1 MIETEGGR
9 IFDTHAHYGDP
20 AFDADREAL
29 LTRLPE
35 EGVCGVIECG
45 CDRASSESA
54 LALAHRFG
62 FVYAAVGLHPENTAE
77 GYDETWIRRLA
88 ADERCV
94 AIGEIGL
101 DYHWSPPNPTDRE
114 ILERQLAL
122 AAELDKPVV
131 IHDREAHGDAFDCVR
146 AHRPR
151 GVFHCYSGS
160 REEARQLLD
169 MGFYLGFGGAL
180 TFRNARKAVEVVAYM
195 PLDRLLLET
204 DAPYMAPEPLRG
216 QRCHSGMILH
226 VARRVAE
233 IKGLSLREVL
243 DATRRNAHTLFSLPT
258 C

>member
-1 MIETEGGR
+1 MTQREDGW

-20 AFDADREAL
+20 AFDGDRETL
-29 LTRLPE
+29 LAGLPE

-45 CDRASSESA
+45 CDRASSEA
-54 LALAHRFG
+54 AVALAHRFG

-77 GYDETWIRRLA
+77 GYDEGWIRRLA
-88 ADERCV
+88 ADERSV

-101 DYHWSPPNPTDRE
+101 DYHWASPNETDRA
-114 ILERQLAL
+114 ILTRQLAL
-122 AAELDKPVV
+122 AVELDKPV
-131 IHDREAHGDAFDCVR
+131 ILHDREAHGDVFESVR
-146 AHRPR
+146 AVRPR

-160 REEARQLLD
+160 REEARQLLN

-180 TFRNARKAVEVVAYM
+180 TFRNARKAVEVVSYM

-204 DAPYMAPEPLRG
+204 DAPYMAPVPLRG

-243 DATRRNAHTLFSLPT
+243 DATRQNAHTLFSRPNR
-258 C
+258 